1 MRDRAAGDADPGKAP
16 NRLYSWG
23 TVRRSTLEKCA
34 PRPDDGAHIFMAAG
48 LERQKSAMEAGT
60 QDEGTRRLV
69 SAAGYFR
76 YNMRRD
82 QGKDARRKETITV
95 RFPAGS
101 LPVIF
106 PHRRRLMAQ
115 RIKKI
120 APDCVTEDSQSRA
133 IFHS

>member
-1 MRDRAAGDADPGKAP
+1 MPP
-16 NRLYSWG
+16 
-23 TVRRSTLEKCA
+23 
-34 PRPDDGAHIFMAAG
+34 
-48 LERQKSAMEAGT
+48 
-60 QDEGTRRLV
+60 V

-82 QGKDARRKETITV
+82 PGKGARKKEDNFTV
-95 RFPAGS
+95 RLPVGS
-101 LPVIF
+101 LPVVF

-120 APDCVTEDSQSRA
+120 APDCFTEDSQSRA